1 MPPPTDVTTQ
11 VRHPSPPPKAATHGR
26 NPRPPPKAAT
36 TPVTA
41 APAIPEIPADMVIKA
56 KEAVNNIVLKVQD
69 TGGQPI
75 FLSILELLT
84 TPEGTIY
91 LVVFSLPKLQQAF
104 EDTVETTVGQL
115 KSIQLFATG
124 APVILV
130 GTRKD
135 EVTGGAEAL
144 KDLSTK
150 LLAALQSQCGPAVKG
165 LERDSEGDL
174 CFFAI
179 ENSKGIKGDSTIRQ
193 LVKAIERAARKLPSM
208 KMTLPPAWLRVYDE
222 LKKRQKRCL
231 PLEEVRGVA
240 QRFGMPSADVSV
252 DEELTTMLTFFH
264 SQNALLWYDT
274 PTLRDL
280 VILDPKWVI
289 DAATCFIR
297 QYDLEDHTQNYLRMA
312 DLDNRA
318 RREEPQAWDL
328 LTKGAA
334 TLQRKVALTPP
345 LSTHHLHHPPP
356 PPTTSNIPPCSG
368 CSQLL
373 RILWSSQDFK
383 DHYDAL
389 LALMVR
395 FSLAIPLRSGDY
407 LIPALLPAQGAAQPA
422 NTPEPGSAHMRIFFF
437 LDGHNPGGTSLEAPP
452 LKYYA
457 RDLREG
463 FLPVG
468 VFHRLCAAALSCSY
482 EEAST
487 FEPSLSYRRACI
499 AMHGSIVT
507 LDFKERESSI
517 HVTISGKDVRD
528 GSAAAS
534 VRGAPPGGEAGA
546 SSILRAFLPSASR
559 R

>member
-1 MPPPTDVTTQ
+1 MPPPTDATTQ
-11 VRHPSPPPKAATHGR
+11 VRHPSPPPKAA
-26 NPRPPPKAAT
+26 A
-36 TPVTA
+36 TPVIA

-91 LVVFSLPKLQQAF
+91 LVVFSLPKLQGAF

-135 EVTGGAEAL
+135 DVTGGAKAL

-222 LKKRQKRCL
+222 LKQRQKRCL

-240 QRFGMPSADVSV
+240 QQFGMPSADVSV
-252 DEELTTMLTFFH
+252 DEELTTMLNFFH

-274 PTLRDL
+274 PTLRNL

-297 QYDLEDHTQNYLRMA
+297 QHNLPDHTKNYVRMA

-328 LTKGAA
+328 LTTGAA

-356 PPTTSNIPPCSG
+356 SPSH
-368 CSQLL
+368 
-373 RILWSSQDFK
+373 R
-383 DHYDAL
+383 AL
-389 LALMVR
+389 FA
-395 FSLAIPLRSGDY
+395 RS
-407 LIPALLPAQGAAQPA
+407 
-422 NTPEPGSAHMRIFFF
+422 
-437 LDGHNPGGTSLEAPP
+437 
-452 LKYYA
+452 
-457 RDLREG
+457 
-463 FLPVG
+463 
-468 VFHRLCAAALSCSY
+468 CC
-482 EEAST
+482 
-487 FEPSLSYRRACI
+487 
-499 AMHGSIVT
+499 
-507 LDFKERESSI
+507 
-517 HVTISGKDVRD
+517 
-528 GSAAAS
+528 
-534 VRGAPPGGEAGA
+534 
-546 SSILRAFLPSASR
+546 
-559 R
+559 

>member
-11 VRHPSPPPKAATHGR
+11 GRHPSPPPK
-26 NPRPPPKAAT
+26 PAT
-36 TPVTA
+36 TPVTAATPVPA

-135 EVTGGAEAL
+135 EVTGGAKAL

-165 LERDSEGDL
+165 LERDFEGDL

-222 LKKRQKRCL
+222 LKKRQKRVL

-274 PTLRDL
+274 PTLRNL

-312 DLDNRA
+312 DLDSRA
-318 RREEPQAWDL
+318 KREEKQAWDL

-356 PPTTSNIPPCSG
+356 PPSHHALFARSCCESCGLPRTSRTTTMHSWTCWSASALPSRCAPATTSSPRCCQRKGRHSLPAP
-368 CSQLL
+368 
-373 RILWSSQDFK
+373 R
-383 DHYDAL
+383 
-389 LALMVR
+389 
-395 FSLAIPLRSGDY
+395 SLAPH
-407 LIPALLPAQGAAQPA
+407 
-422 NTPEPGSAHMRIFFF
+422 T
-437 LDGHNPGGTSLEAPP
+437 
-452 LKYYA
+452 
-457 RDLREG
+457 
-463 FLPVG
+463 
-468 VFHRLCAAALSCSY
+468 C
-482 EEAST
+482 
-487 FEPSLSYRRACI
+487 
-499 AMHGSIVT
+499 
-507 LDFKERESSI
+507 
-517 HVTISGKDVRD
+517 
-528 GSAAAS
+528 
-534 VRGAPPGGEAGA
+534 A
-546 SSILRAFLPSASR
+546 SSSF
-559 R
+559 

>member
-1 MPPPTDVTTQ
+1 M
-11 VRHPSPPPKAATHGR
+11 
-26 NPRPPPKAAT
+26 
-36 TPVTA
+36 
-41 APAIPEIPADMVIKA
+41 
-56 KEAVNNIVLKVQD
+56 
-69 TGGQPI
+69 
-75 FLSILELLT
+75 
-84 TPEGTIY
+84 
-91 LVVFSLPKLQQAF
+91 
-104 EDTVETTVGQL
+104 
-115 KSIQLFATG
+115 
-124 APVILV
+124 

-135 EVTGGAEAL
+135 EVTGGAKAL

-274 PTLRDL
+274 PTLRNL

-312 DLDNRA
+312 DLDSRA
-318 RREEPQAWDL
+318 KREEKQAWDL

-334 TLQRKVALTPP
+334 TLQRKVALTPQ

-356 PPTTSNIPPCSG
+356 PPPTTSTIHHLHHPPSPPSHHALFARSCCESCG
-368 CSQLL
+368 LPRTSRTITMHSWTC
-373 RILWSSQDFK
+373 WSAS
-383 DHYDAL
+383 AL
-389 LALMVR
+389 PSRCAPATTSSPRCCQRKGRHSLPTPR
-395 FSLAIPLRSGDY
+395 SLAPH
-407 LIPALLPAQGAAQPA
+407 
-422 NTPEPGSAHMRIFFF
+422 T
-437 LDGHNPGGTSLEAPP
+437 
-452 LKYYA
+452 
-457 RDLREG
+457 
-463 FLPVG
+463 
-468 VFHRLCAAALSCSY
+468 C
-482 EEAST
+482 
-487 FEPSLSYRRACI
+487 
-499 AMHGSIVT
+499 
-507 LDFKERESSI
+507 
-517 HVTISGKDVRD
+517 
-528 GSAAAS
+528 
-534 VRGAPPGGEAGA
+534 A
-546 SSILRAFLPSASR
+546 SSSF
-559 R
+559 

>member
-1 MPPPTDVTTQ
+1 
-11 VRHPSPPPKAATHGR
+11 
-26 NPRPPPKAAT
+26 
-36 TPVTA
+36 
-41 APAIPEIPADMVIKA
+41 MVIEA
-56 KEAVNNIVLKVQD
+56 KDTAQNIVLKVQD

-84 TPEGTIY
+84 TQEGTIY

-135 EVTGGAEAL
+135 DVTGGAKAL

-208 KMTLPPAWLRVYDE
+208 QMTLPPAWLRVHDE
-222 LKKRQKRCL
+222 LKQRQKRCL

-240 QRFGMPSADVSV
+240 QRFGVPSADVSV
-252 DEELTTMLTFFH
+252 DEELTMMLTFFH

-274 PTLRDL
+274 PTLRNL

-297 QYDLEDHTQNYLRMA
+297 QHNLPDHTKNYLRMA

-328 LTKGAA
+328 LTTGAA

-356 PPTTSNIPPCSG
+356 PPPHCALFARTAAANPVVVPGLQGPSRCTPGPDDPLQPCHPAA
-368 CSQLL
+368 L
-373 RILWSSQDFK
+373 R
-383 DHYDAL
+383 
-389 LALMVR
+389 R
-395 FSLAIPLRSGDY
+395 
-407 LIPALLPAQGAAQPA
+407 LPHPGAAASARGGTACQRPGASLRTHAHLLLSRWPQPCR
-422 NTPEPGSAHMRIFFF
+422 H
-437 LDGHNPGGTSLEAPP
+437 LPGGTSLE
-452 LKYYA
+452 
-457 RDLREG
+457 
-463 FLPVG
+463 
-468 VFHRLCAAALSCSY
+468 
-482 EEAST
+482 
-487 FEPSLSYRRACI
+487 
-499 AMHGSIVT
+499 M
-507 LDFKERESSI
+507 
-517 HVTISGKDVRD
+517 
-528 GSAAAS
+528 
-534 VRGAPPGGEAGA
+534 
-546 SSILRAFLPSASR
+546 LRA
-559 R
+559 

>member
-1 MPPPTDVTTQ
+1 MPPPTDATTQ
-11 VRHPSPPPKAATHGR
+11 GRHPSPPPKAATT
-26 NPRPPPKAAT
+26 PVTAAT
-36 TPVTA
+36 LVTA

-124 APVILV
+124 APIILV

-135 EVTGGAEAL
+135 EVTGGAKAL

-274 PTLRDL
+274 PTLRNL

-312 DLDNRA
+312 DLDIRA
-318 RREEPQAWDL
+318 RREEKQAWDL
-328 LTKGAA
+328 LTTGAA

-356 PPTTSNIPPCSG
+356 PPSH
-368 CSQLL
+368 
-373 RILWSSQDFK
+373 R
-383 DHYDAL
+383 AL
-389 LALMVR
+389 FA
-395 FSLAIPLRSGDY
+395 RS
-407 LIPALLPAQGAAQPA
+407 
-422 NTPEPGSAHMRIFFF
+422 
-437 LDGHNPGGTSLEAPP
+437 
-452 LKYYA
+452 
-457 RDLREG
+457 
-463 FLPVG
+463 
-468 VFHRLCAAALSCSY
+468 CC
-482 EEAST
+482 
-487 FEPSLSYRRACI
+487 
-499 AMHGSIVT
+499 
-507 LDFKERESSI
+507 
-517 HVTISGKDVRD
+517 
-528 GSAAAS
+528 
-534 VRGAPPGGEAGA
+534 
-546 SSILRAFLPSASR
+546 
-559 R
+559 